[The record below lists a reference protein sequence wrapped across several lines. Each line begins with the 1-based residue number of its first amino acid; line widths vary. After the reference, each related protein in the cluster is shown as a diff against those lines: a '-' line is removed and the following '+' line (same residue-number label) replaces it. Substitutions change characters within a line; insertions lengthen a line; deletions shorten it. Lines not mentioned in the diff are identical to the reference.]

1 MKKKTNQ
8 KQTNPCPEQKDK
20 MTMNLAVALGDTI
33 RHERATKGMTLRELS
48 AKSHISLGYLREV
61 ERGTKEMSSAVLDCV
76 AKGLDVPTYVLVS
89 NASLAMMLKSEIEI
103 IEPTL
108 MEKTLTR

>member
-1 MKKKTNQ
+1 
-8 KQTNPCPEQKDK
+8 
-20 MTMNLAVALGDTI
+20 
-33 RHERATKGMTLRELS
+33 
-48 AKSHISLGYLREV
+48 
-61 ERGTKEMSSAVLDCV
+61 MSSAVLDCV